1 MNINKKF
8 DRLKQWT
15 NEKMGAEAR
24 TGLSDEFKALEVEMN
39 LRHEG
44 MDKMQSAMA
53 VYVKSLSK
61 RAEGADKEKQLPGG
75 HLGSSMVTHGED
87 FEPDSEFGNCL
98 SSLGRA
104 NERLARVQE
113 TYVASATS
121 SWLEGLERSLVQ
133 MKEYQAARKKLEQ
146 RRLAYDTSLAKMQKS
161 KKEDFR
167 MEEELRSQKAKY
179 EETSEEVFRR
189 MQDIKESEVDMVQD
203 LTAFLEA
210 EMTYYDRC
218 REILMTVKRE
228 WPVRDTRATPTRP
241 TRSRSMA
248 AHGYADRFNAVEEEP
263 EPEPARITIP
273 KYNSQRS
280 RSPGPEQSPSGF
292 ALRPSVSRTSTYEN
306 SNGYRDDS
314 PARRLTRVPTDSSVV
329 SSGRNNLRPV
339 RQASA
344 NQANAFSDD
353 YEDDYAPPNGNGNGY
368 RRDRDRSPP
377 SPDTS
382 SSVGSARGSVM
393 SRAAS
398 WTAPDMAG
406 NGKKA
411 PPPPPPSRAKKPPP
425 PPPPMKRSALSESQL
440 ARY

>member
-24 TGLSDEFKALEVEMN
+24 TGLSEEFKALEVEMN

-44 MDKMQSAMA
+44 MDKMQTAMT

-133 MKEYQAARKKLEQ
+133 MKEYQAARKKLEA

-203 LTAFLEA
+203 LTSFLEA
-210 EMTYYDRC
+210 ELTYYDRC
-218 REILMTVKRE
+218 REILMNVKRE
-228 WPVRDTRATPTRP
+228 WPARETMALPNRP
-241 TRSRSMA
+241 SRSRSMT
-248 AHGYADRFNAVEEEP
+248 AHGYAERFNPVEEEP

-273 KYNSQRS
+273 KLTPQRS
-280 RSPGPEQSPSGF
+280 RSPNPEQSTGNY
-292 ALRPSVSRTSTYEN
+292 ALRPSVSRTSTYDGQ
-306 SNGYRDDS
+306 NGSREDS
-314 PARRLTRVPTDSSVV
+314 PARRMNRMPTDSSVI

-339 RQASA
+339 RQTSG
-344 NQANAFSDD
+344 NQANAFADD
-353 YEDDYAPPNGNGNGY
+353 YEDDYTGSSGNGY
-368 RRDRDRSPP
+368 RRDRSPP

-393 SRAAS
+393 RAAS
-398 WTAPDMAG
+398 WTAPDQQG